1 MKILNLKGETDK
13 TRKCEIIRFEFKK
26 KTEGK
31 AIISDLENEGLIR
44 KCQRVLESHD

>member
-13 TRKCEIIRFEFKK
+13 TRKCEIIGFKFKK

-31 AIISDLENEGLIR
+31 RIISDLENE
-44 KCQRVLESHD
+44 